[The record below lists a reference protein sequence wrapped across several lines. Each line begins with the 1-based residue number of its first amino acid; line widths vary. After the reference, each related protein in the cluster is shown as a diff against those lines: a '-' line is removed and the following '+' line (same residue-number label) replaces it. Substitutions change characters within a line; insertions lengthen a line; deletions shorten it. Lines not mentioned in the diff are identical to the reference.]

1 MLRSVLHPKNA
12 YMTILRAALSQLY
25 GKAEGYTLQDLPDII
40 MERKIELCQQL
51 LEVLDVIEPG
61 LSRIRGIFFNIE
73 ITILIS
79 NTAICVITQNNS
91 KNLTKHSK

>member
-1 MLRSVLHPKNA
+1 MLFFLIQIKNLNRSITYATIYRSVLHPKNA

-61 LSRIRGIFFNIE
+61 LSRIRG
-73 ITILIS
+73 
-79 NTAICVITQNNS
+79 
-91 KNLTKHSK
+91 K